1 MTCSSIG
8 LYLPCNVMA
17 FLETGCLQQLKNLK
31 VAQFFFERA
40 DQVVQL
46 RKHFMVTRPELLA
59 VQADE
64 MIRSLSSEKP
74 VSPTI
79 QLVLRK
85 HPPYAARCEMD
96 GRIVVLRYC
105 SRQKRVSKAP
115 AIVFNYGVNRN
126 HYIPQWVSS
135 ASDRYPTS
143 AWINTI

>member
-1 MTCSSIG
+1 
-8 LYLPCNVMA
+8 MA

-31 VAQFFFERA
+31 VAQFLFERA
-40 DQVVQL
+40 NQVVQL
-46 RKHFMVTRPELLA
+46 RKHFMVRRPELLA

-74 VSPTI
+74 VSPRI

-85 HPPYAARCEMD
+85 HPPYAARREMD
-96 GRIVVLRYC
+96 RSIVVLRYC
-105 SRQKRVSKAP
+105 SRQKRESKAS

-135 ASDRYPTS
+135 VSDRYPTS